1 MAETERKNN
10 RGRRPGARNRRTAAA
25 IAKAEKGGEMPL
37 DFLLR
42 VMRAPVPEELAE
54 RLKGAKELSAEVIQ
68 ALDAWMVRRIEAAKA
83 AAPYVHA
90 RLIAREVTGN
100 VHHTHEHFA
109 VSEVDSRI
117 NHLLSGGKG
126 SDMPTP
132 RPH

>member
-1 MAETERKNN
+1 MA
-10 RGRRPGARNRRTAAA
+10 RRAGAKNRRTEAA

-37 DFLLR
+37 EFLLR
-42 VMRAPVPEELAE
+42 VMRAPMPPELAE
-54 RLKGAKELSAEVIQ
+54 LLKAAKAITPELVQ
-68 ALDAWMVRRIEAAKA
+68 ALDAYTVRRIDAAKA

-117 NHLLSGGKG
+117 NNLLGSGKNR
-126 SDMPTP
+126 DMPKT